1 MAAPAPILPEAP
13 PPSPT
18 PSLPAPA
25 RSRGPRALKWLG
37 VAAGVLGLVVG
48 GVRLR
53 YGGGTAYPDVS
64 GMPLLPDSALEV
76 VASSPEPVG
85 NVAVS
90 STGRLFFTI
99 HPESRPEGN
108 KLLEWVD
115 GKAVPY
121 PNAQVQAK
129 LFETPLGIT
138 IDSKDRLWTIDH
150 GNHGMGSPRLL
161 AFELSTGNIAHEVV
175 FPPSVAPAGSFLQ
188 DLRVDPSGET
198 VFIADVGFWRR
209 QPALIVYDVAS
220 GSARRVLDG
229 HASVFPQDYIIRNPI
244 KEMVFFGG
252 IAALKAGVDGIAM
265 DPSGEW
271 LWFAAMNH
279 DTMYRVRVADLR
291 NASLKPAEL
300 EGRLHAVGRKPLNDG
315 LSADTAGNV
324 LITDVEHGAVLR
336 MHPDGKLETL
346 VKSPRIRWA
355 DALSHGPDG
364 WLYLADSAIP
374 HQMLQ
379 PKAHIAAN
387 APYYIYRFKPGIPGM
402 AGM

>member
-1 MAAPAPILPEAP
+1 MTASPSAASP
-13 PPSPT
+13 PPSTPT
-18 PSLPAPA
+18 
-25 RSRGPRALKWLG
+25 RRGGVALRVLG
-37 VAAGVLGLVVG
+37 VVAVLLGLAAG

-53 YGGGTAYPDVS
+53 YGGGEPYPDVT

-76 VASSPEPVG
+76 AAVSAEPIG

-99 HPESRPEGN
+99 HPESRPEGA

-121 PNAQVQAK
+121 PSEALQAK
-129 LFETPLGIT
+129 LFETPLGVT
-138 IDSKDRLWTIDH
+138 IDRRDWLWTIDH
-150 GNHGMGSPRLL
+150 GNHGMGTPRLL
-161 AFELSTGNIAHEVV
+161 AFELATGHLAHEFV
-175 FPPSVAPAGSFLQ
+175 FPPDVAPPGSFLQ
-188 DLRVDPSGET
+188 DLRVDVKGET
-198 VFIADVGFWRR
+198 VFIADVAFWRR
-209 QPALIVYDVAS
+209 APGLVVYDVAAKR
-220 GSARRVLDG
+220 ARRVLDG
-229 HASVFPQDYIIRNPI
+229 HASVFPQDYLIRNPI

-252 IAALKAGVDGIAM
+252 LAALKAGVDGIAV

-271 LWFAAMNH
+271 VWFAAMNH
-279 DTMYRVRVADLR
+279 DTMYRVRAADLR
-291 NASLKPAEL
+291 DASLVEAEL
-300 EGRLHAVGRKPLNDG
+300 EKRVQAVGRKPLNDG
-315 LSADTAGNV
+315 LSADVEGNV

-336 MHPDGKLETL
+336 MNPQGRLETL

-379 PKAHIAAN
+379 SKAHIAAN
-387 APYYIYRFKPGIPGM
+387 APYYIYRFKPGIAGL

>member
-1 MAAPAPILPEAP
+1 MAAPARVVPEAP
-13 PPSPT
+13 SPSPA
-18 PSLPAPA
+18 PLAPAPK
-25 RSRGPRALKWLG
+25 RRGSRVLKGVG
-37 VAAGVLGLVVG
+37 VAVGLVALLAG
-48 GVRLR
+48 AVRLR

-76 VASSPEPVG
+76 AAVSQEPVG

-99 HPESRPEGN
+99 HPESRPEGA
-108 KLLEWVD
+108 KLLEWVA

-121 PNAQVQAK
+121 PNVEVQAK
-129 LFETPLGIT
+129 LFETPLGVT
-138 IDSKDRLWTIDH
+138 IDSKDRLWMVDH

-161 AFELSTGNIAHEVV
+161 AFELATGHIAHEFV
-175 FPPSVAPAGSFLQ
+175 FPPDVAPPGSFFQ
-188 DLRVDPSGET
+188 DLRVDVTGGT

-209 QPALIVYDVAS
+209 QPALVVYDVA
-220 GSARRVLDG
+220 GQRARRVLDG
-229 HASVFPQDYIIRNPI
+229 HASVFPQDYIIHNPI
-244 KEMVFFGG
+244 KRMEFFGG
-252 IAALKAGVDGIAM
+252 LAALKAGVDGIAV

-271 LWFAAMNH
+271 VWFAAMNH
-279 DTMYRVRVADLR
+279 DTMYRVRTADLKD
-291 NASLKPAEL
+291 ASLAPEEL
-300 EGRLHAVGRKPLNDG
+300 EKRLQAVGRKPLNDG
-315 LSADTAGNV
+315 LSADSAGNV

-336 MHPDGKLETL
+336 MSPDGKLETL

-355 DALSHGPDG
+355 DAVSHGPDG

-379 PKAHIAAN
+379 SKAHIAAN
-387 APYYIYRFKPGIPGM
+387 APYYIYRFKPGIPGV